1 MATYRVYFLDPSGH
15 ISRPAKILEAADDQQ
30 ARELATPFI
39 DGLDVEVWHEARFV
53 AKYTPLGRGKPISG
67 LARA

>member
-1 MATYRVYFLDPSGH
+1 MATYRVYFVDRRGH
-15 ISRPAKILEAADDQQ
+15 ISRPARILEATDDQQ

-39 DGLDVEVWHEARFV
+39 DELDVEVWHEARFV
-53 AKYTPLGRGKPISG
+53 AKYTPSGRSRPISG